1 MVGVLGVDKY
11 VDLVW
16 SNLRIPVEEDV
27 FLTTMVARKLKVPEH
42 SISGLRFLRR
52 SLDARKKPH
61 LVFVYT
67 IQFSLEV
74 PRTEGNRIL
83 ARVTGLKEAPIEVPV
98 IWTRPTNSLIH
109 RPVVIGAGPA
119 GYFAALTLARRGYA
133 PLVLE
138 RGDSVEERTLKVREF
153 WDTGKLDSE
162 SNVQFGEGGAGTF
175 SDGKLTTRIQ
185 DRRISDVLE
194 TFVKHGAPSEILYLA
209 KPHIGTDILKD
220 VVKRLR
226 QEIVSL
232 GGEVRF
238 RAKVTGLQTSLG
250 RLRKIIV
257 NGEEEIPAEAVI
269 LAIGHSARDV
279 YKYLFDMNLTLEKK
293 SFAIGL
299 RVEHPQSLINLSQ
312 YGVEEHPHLG
322 PADYQLTYKD
332 VRTGRGAYAFCMC
345 PGGKVV
351 AAASEEGGVV
361 TNGMSGYARDTKIAN
376 SAIVVTVGADDFP
389 TAHPLA
395 GLEFQR
401 SWEHKAF
408 IAGGSSYMA
417 PAQRVIDFLDR
428 RITNSFDL
436 IPTYSP
442 GVVSYNLHQVLP
454 DAVGD
459 VLERALRVFN
469 GQIKGFTGEKATL
482 TGTET
487 RTSSPIRIVRNA
499 QGESLNLAGLYPAG
513 EGAGYAGGIT
523 SAAVDGIRIAEFLM
537 AQFAPIE

>member
-1 MVGVLGVDKY
+1 M
-11 VDLVW
+11 DLLW
-16 SNLRIPVEEDV
+16 SNLRIPVEEEV
-27 FLTTMVARKLKVPEH
+27 FLTNIMARKLKVSEQ

-52 SLDARKKPH
+52 SLDARKKPQ

-83 ARVTGLKEAPIEVPV
+83 ARVPGLKEVQIEVPV
-98 IWTRPTNSLIH
+98 IWSKPSNTLIH

-138 RGDSVEERTLKVREF
+138 RGDSVEERTLKVKEF
-153 WDTGKLDSE
+153 WDTGKLDTE

-185 DRRISDVLE
+185 DRRISNVLE
-194 TFVKHGAPSEILYLA
+194 TFVKHGAPTEILYLA
-209 KPHIGTDILKD
+209 KPHIGTDILKE

-226 QEIVSL
+226 QEIISL

-238 RAKVTGLQTSLG
+238 RAKVTGLKTSSG

-257 NGEEEIPAEAVI
+257 NGEEEIPAETAI

-279 YKYLFDMNLTLEKK
+279 YKYLCDINLSLEKK

-299 RVEHPQSLINLSQ
+299 RVEHPQSLINMSQ
-312 YGVEEHPHLG
+312 YGVEEHPHVG

-361 TNGMSGYARDTKIAN
+361 TNGMSAYARDTKVAN
-376 SAIVVTVGADDFP
+376 SAIVVTVGAEDFP
-389 TAHPLA
+389 TPHPLA

-401 SWEHKAF
+401 VWEHKAF
-408 IAGGSSYMA
+408 RAGGSTYMA
-417 PAQRVIDFLDR
+417 PAQRVIDFLER
-428 RITNSFDL
+428 RVTDQFDL
-436 IPTYSP
+436 LPTYSP
-442 GVVSYNLHQVLP
+442 GVVPYNLHEILP
-454 DAVGD
+454 ASVGD
-459 VLERALRVFN
+459 VLERALRDFN
-469 GQIKGFTGEKATL
+469 GKIKGFTGEKATL
-482 TGTET
+482 TGIET

-499 QGESLNLAGLYPAG
+499 QGESLNLSGLYPAG

>member
-1 MVGVLGVDKY
+1 

-16 SNLRIPVEEDV
+16 SNLRIPVEEDI
-27 FLTTMVARKLKVPEH
+27 FLTTMMARKMKVPEQ

-61 LVFVYT
+61 LAFVYT
-67 IQFSLEV
+67 IHFALDV

-83 ARVTGLKEAPIEVPV
+83 ARVPGLKEAPIEIPV
-98 IWTRPTNSLIH
+98 IWPKPNNSLTH
-109 RPVVIGAGPA
+109 RPVVIGTGPA
-119 GYFAALTLARRGYA
+119 GYFAAVTLARKGYT

-138 RGDSVEERTLKVREF
+138 RGDSVEERTLKVKEF
-153 WDTGKLDSE
+153 WDTGKLDTE

-194 TFVKHGAPSEILYLA
+194 TFVKHGAPSEIQYIA

-220 VVKRLR
+220 VVKKLR

-238 RAKVTGLQTSLG
+238 RAKVTGFKTSSG
-250 RLRKIIV
+250 RLRKVIV
-257 NGEEEIPAEAVI
+257 NEEEEIPAEAAI

-279 YKYLFDMNLTLEKK
+279 YEYLYDMDISLEKK

-299 RVEHPQSLINLSQ
+299 RIEHPQALINQSQ
-312 YGVEEHPHLG
+312 YGVEEHPHVG
-322 PADYQLTYKD
+322 AADYQLTYKD

-389 TAHPLA
+389 TVHPLA

-401 SWEHKAF
+401 IWERKAF
-408 IAGGSSYMA
+408 IAGGSNYMA
-417 PAQRVIDFLDR
+417 PAQRVIDFLER
-428 RITNSFDL
+428 RVTDHFDL
-436 IPTYSP
+436 LSTYSP
-442 GVVSYNLHQVLP
+442 GIEPYNLFEVLP
-454 DAVGD
+454 VAVGD

-469 GQIKGFTGEKATL
+469 GKIKGFTGEKATL
-482 TGTET
+482 TGIET

-499 QGESLNLAGLYPAG
+499 QGESLNLAGLYPTG

>member
-1 MVGVLGVDKY
+1 M
-11 VDLVW
+11 DLLW

-27 FLTTMVARKLKVPEH
+27 LLTTTMARKLKVPEP

-67 IQFSLEV
+67 IQFALDV
-74 PRTEGNRIL
+74 PRPEGNRIL
-83 ARVTGLKEAPIEVPV
+83 ARTPGLKEVSNEVP
-98 IWTRPTNSLIH
+98 ILWPKPTKTLAY

-119 GYFAALTLARRGYA
+119 GYFAALTLARKGYS

-138 RGDSVEERTLKVREF
+138 RGDSVEDRTRKVQDF
-153 WDTGKLDSE
+153 WDTGTLDTE

-185 DRRISDVLE
+185 DRRISEVLE
-194 TFVKHGAPSEILYLA
+194 TFVKHGAPAEIQYLA

-220 VVKRLR
+220 VVKRMR

-238 RAKVTGLQTSLG
+238 KAKVTGLKTSLG
-250 RLRKIIV
+250 RLSKVIV
-257 NGEEEIPAEAVI
+257 NGEEEIPTEVAI
-269 LAIGHSARDV
+269 LAVGHSARDV
-279 YKYLFDMNLTLEKK
+279 YRYLYEMNLTLEKK

-299 RVEHPQSLINLSQ
+299 RVEHPQALINMSQ
-312 YGVEEHPHLG
+312 YGVEEHPHVG

-389 TAHPLA
+389 TQHPLA
-395 GLEFQR
+395 GLEFQKN
-401 SWEHKAF
+401 WEHKAF
-408 IAGGSSYMA
+408 RAGGSNYKA
-417 PAQRVIDFLDR
+417 PAQRVVDFLERRVTDR
-428 RITNSFDL
+428 FDL
-436 IPTYSP
+436 IPTYTP
-442 GVVSYNLHQVLP
+442 GIEPYNLHEVLP
-454 DAVGD
+454 DAVGG

-469 GQIKGFTGEKATL
+469 GKIKGFTGETATL
-482 TGTET
+482 TGIET
-487 RTSSPIRIVRNA
+487 RTSSPIRIVRNT
-499 QGESLNLAGLYPAG
+499 QGESLNVTGLYPAG

-523 SAAVDGIRIAEFLM
+523 SAAVDGIRIAEFIM
-537 AQFAPIE
+537 AQYANI

>member
-1 MVGVLGVDKY
+1 MDFQ
-11 VDLVW
+11 W

-27 FLTTMVARKLKVPEH
+27 FITTTMARKLKVPEQ
-42 SISGLRFLRR
+42 SISSLRFLRR

-61 LVFVYT
+61 LAFVYSL
-67 IQFSLEV
+67 QFSLDV
-74 PRTEGNRIL
+74 PRTEGNRL
-83 ARVTGLKEAPIEVPV
+83 LSRVPGLKEAPIEAP
-98 IWTRPTNSLIH
+98 ILWSEPSKTLTH
-109 RPVVIGAGPA
+109 RPVVIGAGPS
-119 GYFAALTLARRGYA
+119 GYFAALALARRGYS

-138 RGDSVEERTLKVREF
+138 RGDSVEDRTRKVQEF

-185 DRRISDVLE
+185 DRRITEVLE
-194 TFVKHGAPSEILYLA
+194 TFVKHGAPAEIKYLA

-220 VVKRLR
+220 VVKRIR
-226 QEIVSL
+226 QEIESL

-238 RAKVTGLQTSLG
+238 RAKVTGFKTSSG
-250 RLRKIIV
+250 RLRTVIV
-257 NGEEEIPAEAVI
+257 NGEEEIPAEVAI

-279 YKYLFDMNLTLEKK
+279 YKYLYDMDLTLEKK

-299 RVEHPQSLINLSQ
+299 RIEHPQALINQSQ
-312 YGVEEHPHLG
+312 YGVEEHPQVG

-332 VRTGRGAYAFCMC
+332 LRTGRGAYAFCMC

-401 SWEHKAF
+401 GWEHKAF
-408 IAGGSSYMA
+408 IAGGSNYKA
-417 PAQRVIDFLDR
+417 PAQRVIDFLERRVTDR
-428 RITNSFDL
+428 FDL
-436 IPTYSP
+436 LPTYSP
-442 GVVSYNLHQVLP
+442 GVVPFELHEVLP
-454 DAVGD
+454 VAVGD
-459 VLERALRVFN
+459 VLDRALRVFN
-469 GQIKGFTGEKATL
+469 GKIKGFAEERATL
-482 TGTET
+482 TGIET
-487 RTSSPIRIVRNA
+487 RTSSPIRIVRNT
-499 QGESLNLAGLYPAG
+499 QGESLNLGGLYPAG

-523 SAAVDGIRIAEFLM
+523 SAAVDGLRIAEFLM
-537 AQFAPIE
+537 AQFAPIG

>member
-1 MVGVLGVDKY
+1 M
-11 VDLVW
+11 DLVW
-16 SNLRIPVEEDV
+16 SNLRISVEEDV
-27 FLTTMVARKLKVPEH
+27 FLTTIMARKLKVSEQ

-61 LVFVYT
+61 LAFVYT
-67 IQFSLEV
+67 LQFSLNV
-74 PRTEGNRIL
+74 PRPEGNRIL
-83 ARVTGLKEAPIEVPV
+83 ARVPGLKEAPIEVPV
-98 IWTRPTNSLIH
+98 VWTKPSNTLIH

-119 GYFAALTLARRGYA
+119 GYFAALSLARRGYA

-138 RGDSVEERTLKVREF
+138 RGDSVEERSLKVQEF
-153 WDTGKLDSE
+153 WDKGKLDPE

-185 DRRISDVLE
+185 DRRISEVLE

-220 VVKRLR
+220 VVKRIR

-238 RAKVTGLQTSLG
+238 RAKVTGLKSSLG
-250 RLRKIIV
+250 RLSKVVV
-257 NGEEEIPAEAVI
+257 NGGEEIPAETAI

-279 YKYLFDMNLTLEKK
+279 FKLLSDMNLTLEKK

-299 RVEHPQSLINLSQ
+299 RIEHPQAIINQSQ
-312 YGVEEHPHLG
+312 YGVEEHPHIG
-322 PADYQLTYKD
+322 AADYQLTYKD

-376 SAIVVTVGADDFP
+376 SALVVTVGADDFP

-401 SWEHKAF
+401 AWEHKAF
-408 IAGGSSYMA
+408 VAGGSSYTA
-417 PAQRVIDFLDR
+417 PAQRVVDFFER
-428 RITNSFDL
+428 RVTDHFDL
-436 IPTYSP
+436 LPTYNP
-442 GVVSYNLHQVLP
+442 GIKPYNLHEVLP
-454 DAVGD
+454 EVVGD
-459 VLERALRVFN
+459 VLERALRDFN
-469 GQIKGFTGEKATL
+469 GKIKGFTGKEATL
-482 TGTET
+482 TGIET

-499 QGESLNLAGLYPAG
+499 QGESLNLAGLYPTG